1 MHDLPTRVA
10 RRVAFTLLLASA
22 IGACTKDRPAPPPPA
37 APPPAPSGAASPS
50 HDPVGLVPLP
60 EDKTK
65 TALNDYR
72 ITLAQIQQWGRTQ
85 STINTVMKAHPEIET
100 KMKQTPPHTLDEMV
114 ALLDA
119 QPLIHGA
126 FKQNK
131 MPASDFVLTMIAT
144 NEAVQ
149 NYQRKLSTKALPADL
164 PPAAVANVA
173 VVEQNLAA
181 INQVFASISKP

>member
-1 MHDLPTRVA
+1 MQNFPTRVA
-10 RRVAFTLLLASA
+10 RRVAFIMVLASTV
-22 IGACTKDRPAPPPPA
+22 GACAKDRPAPPPPA
-37 APPPAPSGAASPS
+37 PPPAPAAAPAQ
-50 HDPVGLVPLP
+50 DPVGLVPLP

-65 TALNDYR
+65 TALNTYR

-85 STINTVMKAHPEIET
+85 STINTVMKAHPEIEA

-149 NYQRKLSTKALPADL
+149 NYQRKLSAKAL
-164 PPAAVANVA
+164 
-173 VVEQNLAA
+173 
-181 INQVFASISKP
+181 

>member
-1 MHDLPTRVA
+1 VQNFPTRVA
-10 RRVAFTLLLASA
+10 HRVALLIIVASSV
-22 IGACTKDRPAPPPPA
+22 GACAKDRPTPPPPA
-37 APPPAPSGAASPS
+37 APPPAPAAAPAQ
-50 HDPVGLVPLP
+50 DPVGLVPLP

-65 TALNDYR
+65 TALNSYR

-85 STINTVMKAHPEIET
+85 STINAVMKAHPEIET
-100 KMKQTPPHTLDEMV
+100 KMKSTPPHTLDEMV
-114 ALLDA
+114 GLLDA

-131 MPASDFVLTMIAT
+131 TSASDFVLTMIAT

-149 NYQRKLSTKALPADL
+149 NYQRKLSTKALPPDL
-164 PPAAVANVA
+164 SPAAVANVA